1 MQKRPINL
9 LCGLILVS
17 FNGPLLAA
25 GPYDPDAWPSV
36 ADPTKPVHFTSTDNS
51 FTPLSDT
58 WTPSLSLLNGG
69 DQATAALTLGG
80 HTGVKVLGNYLNTAD
95 SGYTE
100 WADDETIDILMQVYG
115 DGGLFTAGG
124 QPRNFPF
131 LIGVLPELAAPS
143 GGQIPLEARNRK
155 WNWVLFRI
163 PNGIRPSDGTRFVGS
178 IPANAQGGIQFGG
191 VNGGTIRMEGVPNLI
206 ARVMAFGEIGAFGE
220 PSDYTQFE
228 PPDVCDPEPETNLA
242 FIDLSANT
250 SDHLEALTGG
260 DQPTAIVPQAGPIG
274 DQRRAVQALG
284 SYMNFGIT
292 DNYLGVPCN
301 DPRAV
306 KLCVEFYD
314 DPALTGAKF
323 GPEAFATDEN
333 GGIGFVAADR
343 RYTLPGSGAWQR
355 IAWTIP
361 AVSLFG
367 VNVAPLTAGPRLFFE
382 GGHPFI
388 SRFDLAILRV
398 APHPL
403 AGQDPLADCF
413 EDPNIC
419 TDAYGSYA
427 EMNLGTGELNGLAPG
442 SSGGDQEMIQAEAG
456 PDGDR
461 RFAIRPAR
469 DDGNPAFQHIYLNLA
484 IVNQVLGP
492 STQPNA
498 RLAICATYY
507 DDPALAGQ
515 SFRPEVYQSDRNG
528 VTTFAFAPG
537 NLAVTLQGS
546 GRWREAYFELPD
558 VKFNG
563 VNQGPQAAARFF
575 VSGKIFFTR
584 VRYAVIRPC
593 GPMAQ
598 VNRLAECAHPTLHST
613 IEPGGGRMI
622 KLSWTKEVEGWTL
635 ESTHDLGAAVWSA
648 VVEPVVLEGDEWV
661 VRVPMGNGAEFFR
674 LKN

>member
-1 MQKRPINL
+1 MQQRSITI
-9 LCGLILVS
+9 LCGLILFGFGV
-17 FNGPLLAA
+17 PLLDA

-36 ADPTKPVHFTSTDNS
+36 ADPSKIVHFVSTDNT
-51 FTPLSDT
+51 FAPLSDS
-58 WTPSLSLLNGG
+58 WTSSLMLSSGG
-69 DQATAALTLGG
+69 DQATAAITVGG
-80 HTGVKVLGNYLNTAD
+80 QTGVKVVGNYLNTAD
-95 SGYTE
+95 SGFTE

-115 DGGLFTAGG
+115 DDGLFNANG
-124 QPRNFPF
+124 QPRNFNF
-131 LIGVLPELAAPS
+131 LIGVLPELAAPN
-143 GGQIPLEARNRK
+143 GGQILPEAKNRK

-163 PNGIRPSDGTRFVGS
+163 PNNLRPSDGTRFVGS
-178 IPANAQGGIQFGG
+178 IPANAQGATQFGG
-191 VNGGTIRMEGVPNLI
+191 VNGGSIRLEGVPNLV
-206 ARVMAFGEIGAFGE
+206 ARVMAFGERGAFGE
-220 PSDYTQFE
+220 PSDYTQFL
-228 PPDVCDPEPETNLA
+228 PPDGCDPEPETNHA
-242 FIDLSANT
+242 FLDLNAST
-250 SDHLEALTGG
+250 SDHLEVLSGG
-260 DQPTAIVPQAGPIG
+260 DQTTAILEKAGPAG
-274 DQRRAVQALG
+274 AQRRAVQAAG
-284 SYMNFGIT
+284 NYMNFGIT
-292 DNYLGVPCN
+292 EEYLGAACN

-306 KLCVEFYD
+306 KICVEFYD
-314 DPALTGAKF
+314 DPALTGSKF
-323 GPEAFATDEN
+323 GPEAYATDEK
-333 GGIGFVAADR
+333 GGIGFVPADR
-343 RYTLPGSGAWQR
+343 RYTLTGSGTWQR

-382 GGHPFI
+382 GGQPLI

-403 AGQDPLADCF
+403 AGRDPLADCF

-427 EMNLGTGELNGLAPG
+427 EMNLATGELNGLAPG

-456 PDGDR
+456 PDDDR

-469 DDGNPAFQHIYLNLA
+469 DDGNPAFAHNYLNLA

-492 STQPNA
+492 SSQPNA
-498 RLAICATYY
+498 HLAICVTYY

-528 VTTFAFAPG
+528 VTTFAFTPG
-537 NLAVTLQGS
+537 SVAVTLPGS

-558 VKFNG
+558 TKFSG

-575 VSGKIFFTR
+575 VTGKIFFTR

-598 VNRLAECAHPTLHST
+598 VNRLAECQHPTLHATYESV
-613 IEPGGGRMI
+613 GR
-622 KLSWTKEVEGWTL
+622 KLKLAWTKEVEGWTL
-635 ESTHDLGAAVWSA
+635 ESTDALSAPTWSTVA
-648 VVEPVVLEGDEWV
+648 EPAVLEGDEWV
-661 VRVPMGNGAEFFR
+661 VRVPMGNGSRFFR